1 MDSDIEAKVKKYSH
15 TMPPL
20 GVTRES
26 VGMHG
31 SQTDFDGPF
40 MSYTVDA
47 RTRRLNIIII
57 RNGYPHRDN
66 NNYNHGASAPNL
78 HYTWYP

>member
-26 VGMHG
+26 VGM
-31 SQTDFDGPF
+31 
-40 MSYTVDA
+40 A
-47 RTRRLNIIII
+47 LRLILMD
-57 RNGYPHRDN
+57 P
-66 NNYNHGASAPNL
+66 S
-78 HYTWYP
+78 